1 MEICGPVLIVNFTQR
16 WVRSCN
22 NWGVL
27 ASKYCRRYLE
37 TFSIVVSKLNKITS
51 LRKSQ
56 NKITHPSFKRIWSLV
71 RWFLVFRRQYLLLKW
86 TKKNHKYYFWLY
98 DFLVSSLGCRQA
110 AFFFLSI
117 YSSTLTM
124 EKWKHFHSRNKAPF
138 LTKLSWTII
147 FLEVLTI
154 TRCKHSKKK
163 SNPSISTLTF

>member
-86 TKKNHKYYFWLY
+86 TKKNHKFPHW
-98 DFLVSSLGCRQA
+98 VCRQA

-124 EKWKHFHSRNKAPF
+124 DKRKHLHSHNPAPF

-154 TRCKHSKKK
+154 LDKNMQKKIQSFHLNANFWSK
-163 SNPSISTLTF
+163 